1 MLTMPSIVLFLLRTQ
16 AEAACKGGIRTSD
29 STVQKA
35 SMDSSWENLRP
46 VSISELKLFQT
57 MKGRRLNCQ
66 VVGSPNHSVGITTIL
81 QDSAGTV
88 VVSQLVL
95 KWILLV

>member
-1 MLTMPSIVLFLLRTQ
+1 MPSIVLSLLRTQ
-16 AEAACKGGIRTSD
+16 AEAACTGGTQFRTSD

-57 MKGRRLNCQ
+57 MRGRRLNCQ
-66 VVGSPNHSVGITTIL
+66 VVGSPNHAVGITTIL

-95 KWILLV
+95 KWILRV